1 MSDEDRSHLV
11 YQRKPAHLY
20 EATADDKFDVVV
32 PKKAVVLFL
41 IIFTVLFLAQFFYF
55 TGFYSI
61 VLLQESYDPAEFY
74 WWVPLVFLATAFVI
88 VLAWGQIG
96 SRIAAHSIVKY
107 LKRTVNKKKPGP
119 LEIIMGFPMRT
130 KDKYYLE
137 AYPVDL
143 NLGSDFVSKKIFLK
157 RVLEVLFLSMG
168 MSVMISQMVAPYIY
182 EKVATYDPSMYKNM
196 EEMIIDMTIYLGP
209 FTLLILMFVMPVFWI
224 AEDIQAYRINQAQD
238 SVRVGFYLR
247 TGMLSKILS
256 FFGIVLVFNLAQ
268 AFAEA
273 SVGNSVSADV
283 AFNIYITTAI
293 WFLLII
299 AMCAAIPF
307 LVSLMYLSYFHQRWV
322 NNVRIKAS
330 EFMPLGTLEV
340 EKIPPKANLKYLGHP
355 EMLNEERGFFQKPIG
370 FLVLFALIIAVAIVC
385 IYMAFI
391 LGFEGALF

>member
-1 MSDEDRSHLV
+1 
-11 YQRKPAHLY
+11 
-20 EATADDKFDVVV
+20 
-32 PKKAVVLFL
+32 
-41 IIFTVLFLAQFFYF
+41 
-55 TGFYSI
+55 
-61 VLLQESYDPAEFY
+61 
-74 WWVPLVFLATAFVI
+74 
-88 VLAWGQIG
+88 AWGQIG
-96 SRIAAHSIVKY
+96 SRIASHSIVKY

-119 LEIIMGFPMRT
+119 LEIIMGYPMRT
-130 KDKYYLE
+130 KDTFYLE

-182 EKVATYDPSMYKNM
+182 EKVAAWDPSMYSNM

-209 FTLLILMFVMPVFWI
+209 FTLLVLMFVMPVFWI
-224 AEDIQAYRINQAQD
+224 AEDIQAYRINQFQD

-256 FFGIVLVFNLAQ
+256 FFGIILVFNLAQ

-273 SVGNSVSADV
+273 SVGDSVSADV

-340 EKIPPKANLKYLGHP
+340 EKIPQKANLKYLGHP
-355 EMLNEERGFFQKPIG
+355 EMLKEERGFFQKPLG
-370 FLVLFALIIAVAIVC
+370 FIVLFALIIAVAIVC

-391 LGFEGALF
+391 LGFEAALF